1 MCVTQCSLHRQSELF
16 SFDLEGGK
24 RVRYEVN
31 MGKVIGVVGGE
42 EMFVVN

>member
-1 MCVTQCSLHRQSELF
+1 MCITQCSLHRQSELF
-16 SFDLEGGK
+16 SFDLEGK